1 MAARSSND
9 FQLVIPERGER
20 VKINAG
26 STLTVSCHLSPAL
39 SAVDMEISWFGEMSC
54 ICAYK
59 NREMTQSV
67 GYEGRASLF
76 INDLPRGNVSLRVAD
91 FRESDLGVYMCRV
104 IGRNETQQI
113 TINVAE
119 EVSAILKDQDFF
131 TVNHKMGETSNKLS
145 EHEGDSDNQLQD
157 YKTAE
162 AIYQLSI
169 HSVYHSASGK
179 DQCKDYKGETDNK
192 LSSQYSKSDLSHK
205 DEQTLDD
212 RMETKRKDSLRQVS
226 YHNEENKSQHW
237 MEDLKKTFQLVV
249 PSTPEKPE
257 VSLGAD
263 LIIPCH
269 LSPEISAVDME
280 ISWSNDTAC
289 VCLYKDRQVTEG
301 VLFKDRVS
309 LFTHKLRE
317 GNVSLR
323 LKNFRLSDIGN
334 YHCQVIS
341 KDRRENIIVR
351 VRINPGVQSTS
362 QSPIFP
368 EGNKDKRTRA
378 PTNEDSR
385 HTSHQSKSDKKQHEN
400 YSKSVS
406 DDFQLVIPQTEAQ
419 ISMGSE
425 INVPCHL
432 TPEICAIGMQIKW
445 FKETDCVCIYKNR
458 HVIEGR
464 SYRDRVSLD
473 THVLERGNVS
483 LHVNNF
489 SVSDVGDYYCQ
500 VISGGRTQQ
509 ITVGVRIKPEVQPA
523 SQSSTFQGQSIQL
536 MLFEIDKIWTEVE
549 TGKMDESA
557 LMSEMKVNNVQEL
570 HQTMIRAYREGSL
583 SWS

>member
-1 MAARSSND
+1 MAARISND

-39 SAVDMEISWFGEMSC
+39 SAVDMEITWFGEMSC

-76 INDLPRGNVSLRVAD
+76 INDLSRGNVSLRVAD

-104 IGRNETQQI
+104 VSRNETQQI
-113 TINVAE
+113 TVDVAE
-119 EVSAILKDQDFF
+119 EVSAIFKDQSFF
-131 TVNHKMGETSNKLS
+131 TVNHNMGETSNKS
-145 EHEGDSDNQLQD
+145 EHHCDSDNQLED
-157 YKTAE
+157 YKIGE

-169 HSVYHSASGK
+169 HSAYHSASGK
-179 DQCKDYKGETDNK
+179 DQCKDCKGEMDNK
-192 LSSQYSKSDLSHK
+192 LSSQYIKSDLSHQ
-205 DEQTLDD
+205 DEQPGDD
-212 RMETKRKDSLRQVS
+212 RMGTKSKDFLSQAS
-226 YHNEENKSQHW
+226 YHNEPNKSQHG
-237 MEDLKKTFQLVV
+237 MEVLNKNFQLVV
-249 PSTPEKPE
+249 PSTTKEPE

-289 VCLYKDRQVTEG
+289 VCLYKDRKVTEG

-341 KDRRENIIVR
+341 KDRRENITVR
-351 VRINPGVQSTS
+351 VRVNPGLQSMS
-362 QSPIFP
+362 QSPMFP
-368 EGNKDKRTRA
+368 EGNEDKRTRE
-378 PTNEDSR
+378 PTHKLPR
-385 HTSHQSKSDKKQHEN
+385 HTSHQSESDEKQH
-400 YSKSVS
+400 
-406 DDFQLVIPQTEAQ
+406 
-419 ISMGSE
+419 G
-425 INVPCHL
+425 
-432 TPEICAIGMQIKW
+432 IKW
-445 FKETDCVCIYKNR
+445 FKETDCVCIFKKG

-464 SYRDRVSLD
+464 SYKDRASLD
-473 THVLERGNVS
+473 THILERGNVS
-483 LHVNNF
+483 LHLNNF

-500 VISGGRTQQ
+500 VISGDRTQQ

-523 SQSSTFQGQSIQL
+523 SQSPTFQGQSIQL

-549 TGKMDESA
+549 TGKMHESA
-557 LMSEMKVNNVQEL
+557 LMSEMKVNSVQEL
-570 HQTMIRAYREGSL
+570 HQMMIRAYREGCL
-583 SWS
+583 NWS